1 MIYTIEEAIENIR
14 KFNVGDI
21 VKLNDEFDITQN
33 DYYQVNEDEKAKF
46 NTPYLIT
53 DISCEF
59 NMSEINTYLLSS
71 DNRYDIEIEGEM
83 LYQLFNISNNCYC
96 SVLVNSEEI
105 DRFGGITQ

>member
-21 VKLNDEFDITQN
+21 VKLNDEFDMTQN

-53 DISCEF
+53 NISCEF
-59 NMSEINTYLLSS
+59 NISEINTYLLSS
-71 DNRYDIEIEGEM
+71 DNRYDKEIEGEM

-96 SVLVNSEEI
+96 GVLVNSEEV
-105 DRFGGITQ
+105 DRVGGIK